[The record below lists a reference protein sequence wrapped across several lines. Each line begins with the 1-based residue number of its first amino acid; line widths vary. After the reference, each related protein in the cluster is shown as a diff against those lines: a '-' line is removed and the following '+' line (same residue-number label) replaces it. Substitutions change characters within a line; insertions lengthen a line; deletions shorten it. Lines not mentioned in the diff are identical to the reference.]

1 MNIAPHFWQKNKKS
15 IFNFLKRDLYF
26 VKTPWWIKKLYPDC
40 VWDIKAN
47 EKVLYITFDDGPHP
61 TITPFV
67 LQELKKYNAKATFFL
82 IGDNAKKYPTVLQ
95 QILDDG
101 HSIGNHTM
109 HHLNGWK
116 TDDETYLSNI
126 KEAEQYISSTLFRP
140 PYGRISK
147 SQINKLHHKYSIFNI
162 QYSIIMWNILAG
174 DWEPSLTPQKC
185 FAQIKNKIYP
195 GAIVVFH
202 DSEKAKERM
211 EYAFPKLL
219 QFAVEQGYCFKSI

>member
-1 MNIAPHFWQKNKKS
+1 MNIAPHFWQKNKNS

-26 VKTPWWIKKLYPDC
+26 VKTPWWIKKLYPNC
-40 VWDIKAN
+40 VWDIKTN

-67 LQELKKYNAKATFFL
+67 LHQLKKYNAKATFFL
-82 IGDNAKKYPTVLQ
+82 IGDNAKKYPEVLQ
-95 QILDDG
+95 QIIDEG

-116 TDDETYLSNI
+116 TQNEIYLNDI
-126 KEAEQYISSTLFRP
+126 VNAEQYINSKLFRP

-147 SQINKLHHKYSIFNI
+147 KQIQTLSTHHSPLTIV
-162 QYSIIMWNILAG
+162 MWNILAG

-185 FAQIKNKIYP
+185 FNQIKNKIYP

-219 QFAVEQGYCFKSI
+219 AYASEQGYSFKSITL

>member
-1 MNIAPHFWQKNKKS
+1 MTAIAPHFWQKRKKS

-26 VKTPWWIKKLYPDC
+26 VKTPWWIKKLYSNC
-40 VWDIKAN
+40 VWDIKTN

-67 LQELKKYNAKATFFL
+67 LQELNKYNAKATFFL
-82 IGDNAKKYPTVLQ
+82 IGDNAKKYPTILQ
-95 QILDDG
+95 QIIDEG
-101 HSIGNHTM
+101 HAIGNHTM

-116 TDDETYLSNI
+116 TSDEIYVNDI
-126 KEAEQYISSTLFRP
+126 KDAEQYISSNLFRP

-147 SQINKLHHKYSIFNI
+147 KQIQALTTHHSPLT
-162 QYSIIMWNILAG
+162 IIMWNILAG
-174 DWEPSLTPQKC
+174 DWEQSLSPQKC
-185 FAQIKNKIYP
+185 FNQIKNKIYP

-211 EYAFPKLL
+211 KFAFSKLL
-219 QFAVEQGYCFKSI
+219 QYAAQQGYSFKSIVA

>member
-1 MNIAPHFWQKNKKS
+1 MTAIAPHYWQKNKKS

-26 VKTPWWIKKLYPDC
+26 VKTPWWIKKLYPNC
-40 VWDIKAN
+40 VWDIKTD

-67 LQELKKYNAKATFFL
+67 LHQLKKYNAKATFFL
-82 IGDNAKKYPTVLQ
+82 IGNNAKKYPAVLQ
-95 QILDDG
+95 QILDEG
-101 HSIGNHTM
+101 HTIGNHTM

-116 TDDETYLSNI
+116 TNDEDYI
-126 KEAEQYISSTLFRP
+126 KDIKQAEQYVSSTLFRP

-147 SQINKLHHKYSIFNI
+147 KQIASIKNI

-174 DWEPSLTPQKC
+174 DWEHTLTPQKC
-185 FAQIKNKIYP
+185 FNQIKNKIYP

-202 DSEKAKERM
+202 DSDKAKERM

-219 QFAVEQGYCFKSI
+219 EYAAEQGYSFKSI